1 MSHSSLRVNRFPA
14 RHHTTARIPARLGC
28 NAGMPIR
35 EEADLRQRYGQ
46 RYRGEL
52 LDAATVAE
60 REALGSDYGGNGYTS
75 RAQADQLL
83 ELLALGECDR
93 LLDLGAGCGW
103 PGLYLADRSGC
114 QVVLSD
120 LTVAGMRRGLDR
132 AEADGMAERTAAVVA
147 SARHLPFRPEN
158 FDAIVHA
165 DLLC

>member
-1 MSHSSLRVNRFPA
+1 
-14 RHHTTARIPARLGC
+14 
-28 NAGMPIR
+28 MPIR
-35 EEADLRQRYGQ
+35 EEEDLQERYAR

-52 LDAATVAE
+52 LDAATAAE
-60 REALGSDYGGNGYTS
+60 LEALGSDYGGNGYTT
-75 RAQADQLL
+75 RAQADRLL
-83 ELLALGECDR
+83 ELLSLGRQDR

-114 QVVLSD
+114 SVVLSD
-120 LTVAGMRRGLDR
+120 LTVAGMRRGLGR
-132 AEADGMAERTAAVVA
+132 AEQDGLSGRTAAVVA